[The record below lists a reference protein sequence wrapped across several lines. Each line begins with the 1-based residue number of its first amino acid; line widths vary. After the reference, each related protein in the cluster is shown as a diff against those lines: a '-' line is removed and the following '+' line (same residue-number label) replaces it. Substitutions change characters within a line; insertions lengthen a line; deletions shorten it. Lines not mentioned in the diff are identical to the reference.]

1 MSDTSED
8 DNEISFTVK
17 VNTHFWV
24 ILKVESKDRTAL
36 VCNVMTY
43 TLITFLIHA
52 ECILRFM
59 RYESVT
65 SVLSLLKATHLFKT
79 PFSMLLHVYFFSV
92 VSWQSSGGPPRWTT
106 DPGWSSW
113 ESKGWLLPLAS
124 CFNCCFLFHY
134 RETLL
139 GYHVMMLLIQLF
151 QQGKQSH
158 SVLHVWLRCL
168 EGLYCRGK
176 PCLYPLYE
184 LYVNLLTI
192 CVGFEDTVT
201 DTIHSGSPLFH
212 RHQINT
218 HQKRQRRRAKSISSW
233 RWVG

>member
-17 VNTHFWV
+17 VNTHFRV

-79 PFSMLLHVYFFSV
+79 PFSMLLHVYFFLCSFLAEFRWSATMDYR
-92 VSWQSSGGPPRWTT
+92 SWM
-106 DPGWSSW
+106 
-113 ESKGWLLPLAS
+113 K
-124 CFNCCFLFHY
+124 
-134 RETLL
+134 
-139 GYHVMMLLIQLF
+139 QLR
-151 QQGKQSH
+151 
-158 SVLHVWLRCL
+158 V
-168 EGLYCRGK
+168 
-176 PCLYPLYE
+176 
-184 LYVNLLTI
+184 
-192 CVGFEDTVT
+192 
-201 DTIHSGSPLFH
+201 
-212 RHQINT
+212 
-218 HQKRQRRRAKSISSW
+218 
-233 RWVG
+233 

>member
-1 MSDTSED
+1 MLNVSSDLCVMNPSHQCCLCWRPHTCLKHHFPCCFMC
-8 DNEISFTVK
+8 IS
-17 VNTHFWV
+17 
-24 ILKVESKDRTAL
+24 
-36 VCNVMTY
+36 
-43 TLITFLIHA
+43 
-52 ECILRFM
+52 
-59 RYESVT
+59 
-65 SVLSLLKATHLFKT
+65 
-79 PFSMLLHVYFFSV
+79 FSV

-139 GYHVMMLLIQLF
+139 GYHFMMLLIQLF

-192 CVGFEDTVT
+192 CVGFEDAVT
-201 DTIHSGSPLFH
+201 DMIHSGSPLFH